1 MTIMQSIKGYK
12 FNTVEE
18 ANLAM
23 QQLNEYYGLPVENGI
38 SIFDERS
45 YFQVGDAYCLTEDE
59 MLIPVLG
66 EPIEITILDF

>member
-1 MTIMQSIKGYK
+1 MQYIKGYK
-12 FNTVEE
+12 WDTVEE

-23 QQLNEYYGLPVENGI
+23 QQLNKYYGLPVENGI

-45 YFQVGDAYCLTEDE
+45 YFQVGDAYYLTEDK

-66 EPIEITILDF
+66 EPIEITIPDF

>member
-1 MTIMQSIKGYK
+1 MQSFKGYK

-23 QQLNEYYGLPVENGI
+23 QQLNQYYGLPVENGI

-45 YFQVGDAYCLTEDE
+45 YFQVGDVYYLTEDE

-66 EPIEITILDF
+66 EPIQIEVNEN

>member
-1 MTIMQSIKGYK
+1 MQSFKGYK

-45 YFQVGDAYCLTEDE
+45 YFQIENAYFLTEDE

-66 EPIEITILDF
+66 EPIEILV

>member
-1 MTIMQSIKGYK
+1 MQSIKGYK
-12 FNTVEE
+12 FNTVED

-23 QQLNEYYGLPVENGI
+23 QQLNQYYGLPVENGI

-45 YFQVGDAYCLTEDE
+45 YFQVGDDYCLTEDE

-66 EPIEITILDF
+66 EPIQILI

>member
-1 MTIMQSIKGYK
+1 MQYIKGYK

-18 ANLAM
+18 ADLAM
-23 QQLNEYYGLPVENGI
+23 NQLNKYYGLPVKNGI

-45 YFQVGDAYCLTEDE
+45 YFQIENAYFLTEDE

-66 EPIEITILDF
+66 EPIEITITTP

>member
-1 MTIMQSIKGYK
+1 MESFKGYK

-18 ANLAM
+18 ADLAM
-23 QQLNEYYGLPVENGI
+23 QQLNEYYGLPVKNGI

-45 YFQVGDAYCLTEDE
+45 YFKIEDFYFLTEDE

-66 EPIEITILDF
+66 EAINFEVNYNNI

>member
-1 MTIMQSIKGYK
+1 MQSFKGYK
-12 FNTVEE
+12 FDTVEE

-23 QQLNEYYGLPVENGI
+23 NQLNEYYGLPVSNGM
-38 SIFDERS
+38 SVFDERS

-66 EPIEITILDF
+66 EPTEFEINEN

>member
-1 MTIMQSIKGYK
+1 MQSIKGYK

-23 QQLNEYYGLPVENGI
+23 QQLNQYYGLPVENGI

-45 YFQVGDAYCLTEDE
+45 YFQVGDAYYLTEDE
-59 MLIPVLG
+59 MLILVLG
-66 EPIEITILDF
+66 KPIEIEVNEN

>member
-1 MTIMQSIKGYK
+1 MQSFKGYK

-18 ANLAM
+18 ADLAM

-45 YFQVGDAYCLTEDE
+45 YFKIGDAYFLTEDK

-66 EPIEITILDF
+66 EPIQIEVNEN

>member
-1 MTIMQSIKGYK
+1 MQSIKGYK
-12 FNTVEE
+12 LNTVEDV
-18 ANLAM
+18 NLAM

-45 YFQVGDAYCLTEDE
+45 YFKIENAYYLTEDK

-66 EPIEITILDF
+66 EPIEITIPDF

>member
-1 MTIMQSIKGYK
+1 MESFKGYK

-23 QQLNEYYGLPVENGI
+23 QQLNQHYGLPVENGI

-45 YFQVGDAYCLTEDE
+45 YFQIENAYYLTEDK

-66 EPIEITILDF
+66 EPIQIEVNEN

>member
-1 MTIMQSIKGYK
+1 MQYIKGYK
-12 FNTVEE
+12 FDTVEE
-18 ANLAM
+18 ADLAM
-23 QQLNEYYGLPVENGI
+23 QQLNKYYGLPVKNGI

-66 EPIEITILDF
+66 EPIQIEVNEN

>member
-1 MTIMQSIKGYK
+1 MIIMQSIKGYK

-23 QQLNEYYGLPVENGI
+23 QQLNQHYGLPVSNGM
-38 SIFDERS
+38 SVFDERS

-66 EPIEITILDF
+66 EPIQIEVNEN

>member
-1 MTIMQSIKGYK
+1 MQSFKGYK

-23 QQLNEYYGLPVENGI
+23 QQLNQYYGLPVENGI

-45 YFQVGDAYCLTEDE
+45 YFQVGDVYYLTEDE

-66 EPIEITILDF
+66 EPIQIEVNEK

>member
-1 MTIMQSIKGYK
+1 MESFKGYK

-45 YFQVGDAYCLTEDE
+45 YFQIENAYYLTEDK

-66 EPIEITILDF
+66 EPIQIEVNEN

>member
-1 MTIMQSIKGYK
+1 MESFKGYK

-18 ANLAM
+18 ADLAM
-23 QQLNEYYGLPVENGI
+23 QQLNEYYGLPVKNGI

-45 YFQVGDAYCLTEDE
+45 YFKIEDFYFLTEDE

-66 EPIEITILDF
+66 DPINFEVNFNNI

>member
-1 MTIMQSIKGYK
+1 MIIMQSIKGYK
-12 FNTVEE
+12 LNTVEDV
-18 ANLAM
+18 NLAM

-45 YFQVGDAYCLTEDE
+45 YFKIENAYYLTEDK

-66 EPIEITILDF
+66 EPIEITIPDF